1 MATQAIDTD
10 AHMHDNG
17 VSAFERRLGDA
28 RETYVTELTKCLE
41 VGQQCIM

>member
-1 MATQAIDTD
+1 MATQTIDTD

-17 VSAFERRLGDA
+17 VSNFGKRLGDA

-41 VGQQCIM
+41 VGQQRIM